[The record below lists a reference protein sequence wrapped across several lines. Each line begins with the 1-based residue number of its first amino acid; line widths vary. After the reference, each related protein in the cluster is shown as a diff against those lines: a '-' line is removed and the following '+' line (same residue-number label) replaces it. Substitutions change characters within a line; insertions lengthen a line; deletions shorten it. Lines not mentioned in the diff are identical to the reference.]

1 MAELLS
7 IRAYARARGRSHV
20 AVLKAVKAGRITL
33 VDGKVDPAIADQQ
46 WSANTNPGQSHAA
59 ASKAAAA
66 TLETVKAAG
75 SGSEGQPT
83 AGQGGAN
90 GAPNGGQS
98 GPVYAVQRAIREG
111 YMARL
116 ARIEYEMKSGKLV
129 EADKVRVKAFNAAR
143 RAREM
148 LMGLPDRLSPR
159 LAGETNSFEIHRILT
174 EELRR
179 VCTEISHA
187 RPL

>member
-7 IRAYARARGRSHV
+7 IRAYARLRGVSHV

-33 VDGKVDPAIADQQ
+33 TEGKIDSAVVDQQ
-46 WSANTNPGQSHAA
+46 WKANTNPGQSQAV
-59 ASKAAAA
+59 ASKASAV
-66 TLETVKAAG
+66 TLEAVKAAAG
-75 SGSEGQPT
+75 GGEGRPPG
-83 AGQGGAN
+83 GQSGAN
-90 GAPNGGQS
+90 GAAV

-116 ARIEYEMKSGKLV
+116 ARIEYELKSGKLV

-148 LMGLPDRLSPR
+148 LLGLPDRLSPQ

-179 VCTEISHA
+179 ICTDISHA
-187 RPL
+187 PAI